1 MQKKHMLPPVSVTI
15 LAVFVLFITSW
26 YGIRVYSAIANWQ
39 VLSEFG
45 ANPIYILGTGL
56 FWAITGLWLF
66 VVLCLGKPHAAAS
79 GSTVSTTFFL
89 WYWFDR
95 LMMQPSPA
103 PNLVFSAVL
112 STLGLAV
119 FIITLNIP
127 ASRSFFNKER

>member
-1 MQKKHMLPPVSVTI
+1 MQKKHMLPPASVTI

-26 YGIRVYSAIANWQ
+26 HGIRVYSAIANWQ

-45 ANPIYILGTGL
+45 ASPIYILGTGL

-79 GSTVSTTFFL
+79 GSAASATFFL